1 MALALAA
8 LSCGIWIYL
17 LVARGRFWRCSER
30 LERVNEAQPAE
41 WPSVVAVVPARDEI
55 EVIEASV
62 TSLLRQTYAGEF
74 SIIVV
79 DDHSSDGTAEAARRA
94 AAALG
99 AQARLA
105 IVQAPSLPAGWTGK
119 LWALKHG
126 VAHAGAN
133 ASGPDYLWMTDAD
146 ISYSEDALSQLVSRA
161 CGGNLV
167 LTSVMA
173 QLRCESLAERALIP
187 AFVFFFQMLY
197 PFAWVNDPS
206 RRLAAAA
213 GGCMLVRRAA
223 LEASGGIDAIRTELI
238 DDCALARQLKRHGPI
253 WLGFSE
259 RVRSLR
265 SYRRMTALRQ
275 MVARSAY
282 CQLRYSPA
290 LLALTAIALS
300 ITFLMPAVLALVV
313 NGPAQIVAI
322 AAWALMALAFQP
334 ALRLYKVAPAWGA
347 ALPAV
352 ALVYLWFTI
361 DSAMQHRRAR
371 GGMWKGRAQARRRS
385 TACSRF

>member
-8 LSCGIWIYL
+8 LSCGIWLYL
-17 LVARGRFWRCSER
+17 LVARGHFWRCSER
-30 LERVNEAQPAE
+30 LETLNEAPAAG

-55 EVIEASV
+55 EVIGASV
-62 TSLLRQTYAGEF
+62 TSLLQQDYAGEL
-74 SIIVV
+74 SVIVV

-99 AQARLA
+99 AEARLR
-105 IVQAPSLPAGWTGK
+105 VLPAPSLPAGWTGK
-119 LWALKHG
+119 LWALKEG
-126 VAHAGAN
+126 IAHAAATGAR
-133 ASGPDYLWMTDAD
+133 PDYLWMTDAD

-161 CGGNLV
+161 CARNLV

-173 QLRCESLAERALIP
+173 KLRCESPAERALIP

-223 LEASGGIDAIRTELI
+223 LEASGGIDAIRTKLI
-238 DDCALARQLKRHGPI
+238 DDCALARQLKRQGPI
-253 WLGFSE
+253 WLGLSE

-265 SYRRMTALRQ
+265 SYGRMTELRR

-282 CQLRYSPA
+282 CQLRYSP
-290 LLALTAIALS
+290 LLLVCTAIALS
-300 ITFLMPAVLALVV
+300 ISFLIPPVLAFAAH
-313 NGPAQIVAI
+313 GPAQIVAV
-322 AAWALMALAFQP
+322 AAWGLMALAFQP
-334 ALRLYKVAPAWGA
+334 ALRLYNVAPAWGV
-347 ALPAV
+347 ALPAI
-352 ALVYLWFTI
+352 ALVYLGFTV
-361 DSAMQHRRAR
+361 DSAVQHRRGR
-371 GGMWKGRAQARRRS
+371 GGMWKGRAQA
-385 TACSRF
+385 AG